1 MNVAELKML
10 AVLEA
15 AVASFTAKKAVAI
28 SASLRIAASGRS
40 QGTLPI
46 LLGNNCYIAMYI
58 AGYSCCQCG
67 NIVVC
72 ISGKKQDNLNIAS
85 CTYCL

>member
-15 AVASFTAKKAVAI
+15 AVASFTAKKAVAR
-28 SASLRIAASGRS
+28 SASLRITASGRS

-46 LLGNNCYIAMYI
+46 LLGNTANFYIAMYI
-58 AGYSCCQCG
+58 
-67 NIVVC
+67 
-72 ISGKKQDNLNIAS
+72 
-85 CTYCL
+85 